1 MKFITTTAAAD
12 EMAVINSHCF
22 ITAKIILSLFVCSRA
37 CVSLD
42 ESVCLYI
49 GNAQFSVLT
58 ATAVAPVSLS
68 NAHTMTTD
76 NLIDAE

>member
-37 CVSLD
+37 CASLD

-58 ATAVAPVSLS
+58 AVAAVSLS